1 MCEGQGRE
9 GAWRVQ
15 APMCVLACPQVLRN
29 DRQGEGRRVKVRIKD
44 LEIKKEQ
51 QRMRQKQTEKR
62 LRYTETKK
70 HRLRTERK
78 AKIVRNTDWRQK
90 NTRK

>member
-1 MCEGQGRE
+1 MGQ
-9 GAWRVQ
+9 
-15 APMCVLACPQVLRN
+15 
-29 DRQGEGRRVKVRIKD
+29 
-44 LEIKKEQ
+44 KE
-51 QRMRQKQTEKR
+51 TEKR

-78 AKIVRNTDWRQK
+78 AKIVRNRDWRQK

>member
-1 MCEGQGRE
+1 
-9 GAWRVQ
+9 
-15 APMCVLACPQVLRN
+15 MCVLACPKVLRN

-44 LEIKKEQ
+44 LGIKKEQ
-51 QRMRQKQTEKR
+51 QRMRQKETEKR

-78 AKIVRNTDWRQK
+78 AKTVRERLRRRRSHIYSPIPHLLST
-90 NTRK
+90 

>member
-1 MCEGQGRE
+1 
-9 GAWRVQ
+9 
-15 APMCVLACPQVLRN
+15 MCVLACPQVLRN
-29 DRQGEGRRVKVRIKD
+29 DRQGEGRRVKARIKD

-51 QRMRQKQTEKR
+51 QRMRQKETEKR